1 MLSGAKHPVS
11 HQSSTRISYLVPC
24 LLVSFYK
31 KVTTNGHRSEAYVKV
46 TLFANLLIC
55 EYANML
61 ICESIISKNC
71 KLIAKGYRLN
81 YIDKV
86 LDISIQ
92 LFL

>member
-31 KVTTNGHRSEAYVKV
+31 KVTTNGHRSGAYVKV

-55 EYANML
+55 
-61 ICESIISKNC
+61 
-71 KLIAKGYRLN
+71 
-81 YIDKV
+81 
-86 LDISIQ
+86 
-92 LFL
+92 